1 MSQSNKSTPFMRQ
14 WERAKAQQPDALLLF
29 RMGDFY
35 ELFDEDAKIVSRE
48 CELTLTARHK
58 DTPNPL
64 PMCGVPYH
72 SIERHIATLLSRGY
86 RVAVCEQMEDP
97 KYARGLVKR
106 EVVRVLSPGTVLEDA
121 FLSGVGAAT
130 GNNFLAA
137 ITSDAKMN
145 RFGLALVDVSTGE
158 FLAGEVEAVATA
170 EGETNACE
178 PEDKVDSSSAADV
191 TPENAES
198 IGRFAK
204 LREELLR
211 FAPSEILVPQ
221 RLRECP
227 GFLQMLG
234 DARFHVTSYDPSGFD
249 TARDKLLA
257 HFKTAS
263 LRGFGIE
270 EYPDAQDAAS
280 LALDYLK
287 ESQLGALAHLRRI
300 TLLATDS
307 SMLLDQ
313 ATRRNLEL
321 AQSIRDGSSK
331 GTLLSLLDETR
342 TGAGSRLLRKWILQ
356 PLLSRERIERRQEAV
371 GELRDNI
378 LLRRDCRDLL
388 RAIGDIERLVSRS
401 VAGTGN
407 ARDLVALRNALQT
420 LPSIGIALQD
430 AHSASL
436 ENVKKHLAP
445 SPELLELLQTSL
457 ADEPSVVLTDGNLI
471 RDGFDPGLD
480 ELRVAT
486 REGKSWILALEEAE
500 RARTGITSLKVGFN
514 NVFGYYIEVTKTNL
528 AKVPTDYTR
537 KQTTANG
544 ERYITPELKEKEEL
558 ILGAQDKAHDLERR
572 LFERVRNQVAAAS
585 SPLMDTA
592 KALAHLDVFAALAE
606 VASRRDYVRPEIAE
620 EPVLDIRSGRHPIV
634 ESAMSEPFVPND
646 CVLDTTTQQEI
657 IITGPNASG
666 KSTFLRQVAL
676 IVLMAQ
682 IGSFVP
688 ARAAKIGLVDRI
700 FTRVGA
706 QDDLATGQSTFT
718 VEMNETANILNN
730 ATPRSLVILDEVGRG
745 TSTYDGLSIAW
756 AVAEYLHELGP
767 KTLFATHYHHLNEL
781 EERLPRAKNYRIAVK
796 EDGDHIIFL
805 RRIIRGGTD
814 RSFGIQV
821 ARLAGLPTPVIQ
833 RAKELLEAFSQERL
847 RGQHV
852 ESVPVASAPIAPTNG
867 NLFDEPHSNGAVAIA
882 PNPVVEA
889 LKSLDVDNLTPLEAL
904 IKLGE
909 MRKMALSG

>member
-1 MSQSNKSTPFMRQ
+1 MAETKSTPFMRQ
-14 WERAKAQQPDALLLF
+14 WERAKSQHPDTLLLF

-35 ELFDEDAKIVSRE
+35 EMFGEDAKIVARE
-48 CELTLTARHK
+48 CEITLTARHK
-58 DTPNPL
+58 DSENPI

-72 SIERHIATLLSRGY
+72 SIERHIALLLSRGY
-86 RVAVCEQMEDP
+86 RLAVCEQMEDP

-121 FLSGVGAAT
+121 FLSGVGAGT

-137 ITSDAKMN
+137 LSCDAKMS

-158 FLAGEVEAVATA
+158 FLAGEVEAVAGKNDNPCEIVSEV
-170 EGETNACE
+170 EG
-178 PEDKVDSSSAADV
+178 ADV

-198 IGRFAK
+198 NARFAK

-221 RLRECP
+221 RLRECA

-234 DARFHVTSYDPSGFD
+234 EARFQVTAFDASGFD
-249 TARDKLLA
+249 PPKTKLLA

-270 EYPDAQDAAS
+270 DFPDAQDAAS

-321 AQSIRDGSSK
+321 AQSIRDGSNK
-331 GTLLSLLDETR
+331 GTLLALLDETR

-388 RAIGDIERLVSRS
+388 KAVGDIERLVSRA

-407 ARDLVALRNALQT
+407 ARDLIALKNALQT
-420 LPSIGIALQD
+420 LPSIGLALQD
-430 AHSASL
+430 ARSASL
-436 ENVKKHLAP
+436 ENVKKHLNP
-445 SPELLELLQTSL
+445 TPDLLELLANSL
-457 ADEPSVVLTDGNLI
+457 ADEPPVVLTEGNLI
-471 RDGFDPGLD
+471 RDGFDAGLD

-486 REGKSWILALEEAE
+486 REGKTWILALEEAQ
-500 RARTGITSLKVGFN
+500 RARTGIPSLKVGFN
-514 NVFGYYIEVTKTNL
+514 NVFGYYIEVTKTNVS
-528 AKVPTDYTR
+528 KVPADYTR

-558 ILGAQDKAHDLERR
+558 ILGAQDKAHELERR
-572 LFERVRNQVAAAS
+572 LFERVRNQVAAGS
-585 SPLMDTA
+585 GPLMDTA

-606 VASRRDYVRPEIAE
+606 VASRRDYVRPEIVE

-634 ESAMSEPFVPND
+634 EASMSEPFVPND

-718 VEMNETANILNN
+718 VEMNETANILNS

-781 EERLPRAKNYRIAVK
+781 EERLSRAKNYRIAVK

-821 ARLAGLPTPVIQ
+821 ARLAGLPAPVVA
-833 RAKELLEAFSQERL
+833 RAKELLESFSQERL

-852 ESVPVASAPIAPTNG
+852 EAVPLASAPMENG
-867 NLFDEPHSNGAVAIA
+867 SLFEQTTIVQ
-882 PNPVVEA
+882 NPVVDA
-889 LKSLDVDNLTPLEAL
+889 IRGLDVDNLTPLEAL
-904 IKLGE
+904 VKLGE
-909 MRKMALSG
+909 LRKMALGG

>member
-1 MSQSNKSTPFMRQ
+1 MAESKSTPFMRQ
-14 WERAKAQQPDALLLF
+14 WERAKAGHPDTLLLF

-35 ELFDEDAKIVSRE
+35 ELFGEDAKIVSRE

-58 DTPNPL
+58 DSPDPI

-72 SIERHIATLLSRGY
+72 SIERHIALLLSRGY

-137 ITSDAKMN
+137 LSCDTKMS

-158 FLAGEVEAVATA
+158 FLAGEVEAV
-170 EGETNACE
+170 GDLSVNACE
-178 PEDKVDSSSAADV
+178 VEEASEGDDV

-198 IGRFAK
+198 GARFSK

-211 FAPSEILVPQ
+211 FAPSEVLVPQ

-234 DARFHVTSYDPSGFD
+234 DARLHVTAFDAAGFD

-257 HFKTAS
+257 HFKTSS
-263 LRGFGIE
+263 LRGFGLE
-270 EYPDAQDAAS
+270 EHPNAQDAAS
-280 LALDYLK
+280 LALDYLRD
-287 ESQLGALAHLRRI
+287 SQLGALSHLRRI
-300 TLLATDS
+300 TLLSTDA
-307 SMLLDQ
+307 SMLLDT

-331 GTLLSLLDETR
+331 GTLFALLDDTR

-388 RAIGDIERLVSRS
+388 KSIGDIERLVARC
-401 VAGTGN
+401 VAGTAN
-407 ARDLVALRNALQT
+407 ARDLVALKGALQT
-420 LPSIGIALQD
+420 LPSIGLALGD
-430 AHSASL
+430 THSAAL
-436 ENVKKHLAP
+436 DNVKKHLNPAP
-445 SPELLELLQTSL
+445 DLLELLEHSL
-457 ADEPSVVLTDGNLI
+457 ADEPPVVLTDGGLI
-471 RDGFDPGLD
+471 RDGFDAGLD
-480 ELRVAT
+480 ELRVAS
-486 REGKSWILALEEAE
+486 REGKNWIVALEEAE
-500 RARTGITSLKVGFN
+500 RARTGIPSLKVGFN
-514 NVFGYYIEVTKTNL
+514 NVFGYYIEITKTNL
-528 AKVPTDYTR
+528 SKVPADYTR

-544 ERYITPELKEKEEL
+544 ERYITPELKDKEEL
-558 ILGAQDKAHDLERR
+558 ILGAEDKIKDLEKR
-572 LFERVRNQVAAAS
+572 LFERVRHQVAAGHGALS
-585 SPLMDTA
+585 DTA
-592 KALAHLDVFAALAE
+592 RALAHLDAFASLAE
-606 VASRRDYVRPEIAE
+606 VASRRDYIRPEIVE
-620 EPVLDIRSGRHPIV
+620 EPVIDIRSGRHPIV

-646 CVLDTTTQQEI
+646 CVLDTTSQQEL

-821 ARLAGLPTPVIQ
+821 ARLAGLPTPVVN

-852 ESVPVASAPIAPTNG
+852 EAVPLASTNG
-867 NLFDEPHSNGAVAIA
+867 HASNGLFEEGAAAVAVR
-882 PNPVVEA
+882 NPVVDA
-889 LKSLDVDNLTPLEAL
+889 IKSLDVDNLTPLEAL
-904 IKLGE
+904 VKLGE
-909 MRKMALSG
+909 LRKMALSG